1 MTREEYDARRRLDEE
16 LRIGLDLLQTGHTE
30 KIRALNLLWTS
41 GSGGPFSGAASVT
54 AGPAQSPPQR
64 RLAGQ
69 LEADV
74 RAALEHCP
82 DVFQTGDLCRVL
94 GSQPNRGNLYR
105 LLQELLA
112 GGVIAYEDKGRG
124 RAGSKYRKL

>member
-1 MTREEYDARRRLDEE
+1 MTREEYDARRRRLDEE
-16 LRIGLDLLQTGHTE
+16 LRAGLDLLQTGHTE

-41 GSGGPFSGAASVT
+41 GSGGPLSGEASTVD
-54 AGPAQSPPQR
+54 QSPPQR

-82 DVFQTGDLCRVL
+82 EVFQTGDLCRLL
-94 GSQPNRGNLYR
+94 GYQPNRGNLYR
-105 LLQELLA
+105 LLQELLT
-112 GGVIAYEDKGRG
+112 GGVIAYENKGQG

>member
-1 MTREEYDARRRLDEE
+1 MTREEYDARRRRLDEE

-41 GSGGPFSGAASVT
+41 NEGSIT

-64 RLAGQ
+64 RMAGQ

-82 DVFQTGDLCRVL
+82 EIFQTGDLCRVL
-94 GSQPNRGNLYR
+94 GYQPNRGNLFR
-105 LLQELLA
+105 LFQELLA